1 MHIPDGLM
9 DPLVAAA
16 GWIEFLVVL
25 GTAIFLCRSKIRERN
40 LPRVAI
46 LSAGIFVA
54 QMLNFPIGGGTTGHL
69 IGAALFAIMV
79 GPALA
84 VIGMTVVLLIQAL
97 MFGDGGVS
105 ALGLNALNMAIVA
118 PLVGWGVYTL
128 TDPIVNGQRRIG
140 RGISVALAAWA
151 SVFVAAGACAGEL
164 LVSYAISG
172 GDYGIAANVSVPA
185 MLGYHAVIGIG
196 EAAITVGLVSYL
208 FTISPELF
216 SAGEPGMAFKGPAK
230 WLTSNTARA
239 TAVIL
244 IVFALMIPL
253 YIIYASEG
261 RDGLEQ
267 TMEEAGTGEGSPLL
281 SASFS
286 YGETYLQVLLAG
298 IVGFLVVCLAALTI
312 LRLLKSPTR
321 RNDPG

>member
-1 MHIPDGLM
+1 M
-9 DPLVAAA
+9 DPLIAAT
-16 GWIEFLVVL
+16 GWIEFLAVL
-25 GTAIFLCRSKIRERN
+25 GIAIFLSRSKVGERN

-97 MFGDGGVS
+97 MFGDGGVT
-105 ALGLNALNMAIVA
+105 ALGLNALNMAIIA
-118 PLVGWGVYTL
+118 PLVGWGVYSL
-128 TDPIVNGQRRIG
+128 INPFVANKPRIG
-140 RGISVALAAWA
+140 RGVSVALAAWT

-164 LVSYAISG
+164 LVSYAISA

-196 EAAITVGLVSYL
+196 EAAITVVLVSYL
-208 FTISPELF
+208 TTISPELF
-216 SAGEPGMAFKGPAK
+216 SAEEIRTPLKGSAK
-230 WLTSNTARA
+230 WLTSTTARA
-239 TAVIL
+239 AAAVL

-267 TMEEAGTGEGSPLL
+267 TMEEAGTEESSPLL
-281 SASFS
+281 STPFS
-286 YGETYLQVLLAG
+286 YGETYLQVLMTG

-312 LRLLKSPTR
+312 LRLLGSPTR
-321 RNDPG
+321 RKDPE

>member
-16 GWIEFLVVL
+16 GWIEFLVAL
-25 GTAIFLCRSKIRERN
+25 GVALFLSRSNIRERN

-69 IGAALFAIMV
+69 VGAALFAIMV

-84 VIGMTVVLLIQAL
+84 IIGMTVVLLIQAL
-97 MFGDGGVS
+97 MFGDGGVT
-105 ALGLNALNMAIVA
+105 ALGLNALNMAIIA
-118 PLVGWGVYTL
+118 PLVGWGVYTMI
-128 TDPIVNGQRRIG
+128 DPIVKGRTRIG

-164 LVSYAISG
+164 MVSYAISA
-172 GDYGIAANVSVPA
+172 GDYGIGANVSIPA
-185 MLGYHAVIGIG
+185 MLGYYAVIGVG

-216 SAGEPGMAFKGPAK
+216 SVREEGKAFKESAK
-230 WLTSNTARA
+230 WLTSSTARA
-239 TAVIL
+239 AAVIL

-253 YIIYASEG
+253 YIIYSSEG

-267 TMEEAGTGEGSPLL
+267 TMEEADTEDGSPLL
-281 SASFS
+281 SAPFS
-286 YGETYLQVLLAG
+286 YGETYLQVLMAG
-298 IVGFLVVCLAALTI
+298 IIGFLLVCLAALAI
-312 LRLLKSPTR
+312 LRVLKSPTR
-321 RNDPG
+321 GNDPG